1 MAPKKKEKNKKEEK
15 THNTL
20 RMSAYNISSI
30 EAYVGAFKY
39 LPEVI
44 PGLKK
49 EKKNPYS
56 KSSQIYDH
64 KTSNPLFGH
73 VCLLLQHNYMTIKS
87 QIPFWCSSPPRDL
100 SKEPFTFT
108 AIEEHYM
115 LLGSHT
121 KQLPFFQHNCRHY
134 SSTTVHSQHSNT
146 QSVKLEAK

>member
-49 EKKNPYS
+49 EKK
-56 KSSQIYDH
+56 
-64 KTSNPLFGH
+64 KTLIPSLPR
-73 VCLLLQHNYMTIKS
+73 YMTIKH
-87 QIPFWCSSPPRDL
+87 QTHCLDMFACCYNI
-100 SKEPFTFT
+100 
-108 AIEEHYM
+108 
-115 LLGSHT
+115 
-121 KQLPFFQHNCRHY
+121 
-134 SSTTVHSQHSNT
+134 TT
-146 QSVKLEAK
+146 